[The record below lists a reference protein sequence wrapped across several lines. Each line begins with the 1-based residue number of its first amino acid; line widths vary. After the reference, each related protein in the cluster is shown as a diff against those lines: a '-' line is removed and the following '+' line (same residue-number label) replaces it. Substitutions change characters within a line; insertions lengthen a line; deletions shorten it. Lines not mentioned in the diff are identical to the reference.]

1 MGSATGGEDEVAR
14 ERVEEASQL
23 WLWAARFG
31 AVVCAFL
38 GLGLIGRLDRG
49 GVTGGILLL
58 VAGLG
63 LLAYGL
69 GRPDY
74 GPEREGPLDL
84 STRLAVGLLGGLL
97 GGLAY
102 LAAAWA
108 GGTVGLPELVGSGW
122 QARVGPA
129 QWGGAA
135 ASGAA
140 WGVAFGLLVPRLPG
154 RDPVSQGLLFSL
166 LPALWTGLVVFPG
179 LEFGTLGLRL
189 GALTMVPVVFYHLAW
204 GLTVGSVV
212 RWARDTGYGPLS
224 RPLEARSG
232 T

>member
-1 MGSATGGEDEVAR
+1 MSR
-14 ERVEEASQL
+14 ERSEEASEL

-38 GLGLIGRLDRG
+38 GLGLIGRLDRS

-58 VAGLG
+58 VAALG

-69 GRPDY
+69 GSPDY

-84 STRLAVGLLGGLL
+84 STRLAVGLLGGAL

-108 GGTVGLPELVGSGW
+108 GGTVGIPELFGSGW
-122 QARVGPA
+122 QVRLGPDG
-129 QWGGAA
+129 WGGAA
-135 ASGAA
+135 LHGAV
-140 WGVAFGLLVPRLPG
+140 WGVLFGLVVRRLPG
-154 RDPVSQGLLFSL
+154 QDPVSQGLLFSL

-179 LEFGTLGLRL
+179 LQYGAFGARL
-189 GALTMVPVVFYHLAW
+189 GALTMVPVVLYHLAW
-204 GLTVGSVV
+204 GLVVGSVL
-212 RWARDTGYGPLS
+212 RWARETGYGPLS
-224 RPLEARSG
+224 RPLGA
-232 T
+232 